1 MGRRRWVHTNLPTHV
16 YARKMKNG
24 RVLYYYEHPDGR
36 REPLGDDY
44 WLAIG
49 KAKGIIEDAAGTL
62 GQELEAYRK
71 EYLPTIGKGTAYM
84 YSRAI
89 VRLQRW
95 IGRAH
100 YEDIDRLALTRYMSL
115 SKAKTR
121 AKRDIACLSSFWS
134 WALDLGRTKVPNPRV
149 GMRLRTP
156 KSMLMAPSDEAFQA
170 VYEAGDQIL
179 RDTMDVLYLTG
190 HDVRTVL
197 TWRREH
203 LQDGWIDTTR
213 VKTNVPI
220 RIELTGDLAVVVE
233 RCLRKPVSSLYLISD
248 GRGQPVTYMQVWNRF
263 TAARKKAGVHF
274 ELRSIRRK
282 TGTDADTLTDAQS
295 LLGHADTAT
304 TRRHYRKGELV
315 KPLARKVGSKHLK

>member
-1 MGRRRWVHTNLPTHV
+1 MGRRRWIHTNLPAHV
-16 YARKMKNG
+16 HPRRMKSG
-24 RVLYYYEHPDGR
+24 KVLYYYAHPDGR

-44 WLAIG
+44 WIAIS
-49 KAKGIIEDAAGTL
+49 KAKSIAEDAAGTL
-62 GQELEAYRK
+62 GQELEAFRK

-95 IGRAH
+95 IGRAR
-100 YEDIDRLALTRYMSL
+100 YEDIDRAALTRYMGQ

-121 AKRDIACLSSFWS
+121 AKRDLACLSSFWS
-134 WALDLGRTKVPNPRV
+134 WALDQGRTKVENPRV

-156 KSMLMAPSDEAFQA
+156 KSSLSAPSDEAFQA
-170 VYEAGDQIL
+170 VYNAGDQIL
-179 RDTMDVLYLTG
+179 RDTMDILYLTG

-197 TWRREH
+197 TWRREN

-220 RIELTGDLAVVVE
+220 RIQIVGELAAVVE
-233 RCLRKPVSSLYLISD
+233 RCLRKDVSSLYLISD

-263 TAARKKAGVHF
+263 KKARETAGAQF
-274 ELRSIRRK
+274 ELRAIRRK
-282 TGTDADTLTDAQS
+282 TGTDAETLADAQE
-295 LLGHADTAT
+295 LLGHTNTST

-315 KPLARKVGSKHLK
+315 KPLSRRVGSKKP